1 MVYCIGTLELFS
13 EMFKTLAKLLFL
25 LLISNLVY
33 AQNNL
38 KSPNS
43 VSIGLT
49 HAPPMIYITDGKEPS
64 GMIVD
69 FLKEIGQRENWQ
81 IQWKTGTWSEIY
93 EKARTGEI
101 DIMTFIAFSQERMN
115 YFNFSKEIFIT
126 GWGQVYVNEDND
138 LRNVLDFDN
147 KPIAVVKDDIH
158 STGIQEMCEKFKV
171 NCLIEYV
178 ANYDVAFEK
187 LVNNEVAGAVSGS
200 IVGVTY
206 ERKYDIVRSS
216 VMFNPTNAH
225 FAVSKNNGN
234 TKLLDAIDSY
244 MRSWKDDPLSPYTK
258 LRNKWLSTSQG
269 IIIPTWIKYGFAIAV
284 LLVIAFLINL
294 YYLKRQIRK
303 HTHQHINQSKQ
314 LKQIINLV
322 PHIIYVKDEAENF
335 NLVNNNAADFFDV
348 KSDDAT
354 PIPKPRKDNPSFTD
368 FFEGDERLIE
378 QGKRTVFKE
387 ITTYKNGEKKV
398 FNLSKVPLLTEDD
411 IPAVLTVAVDV
422 SEEKKYLEKINYMA
436 HHDELTQLPNRELL
450 KNRVVLELKQ
460 EVSNK
465 YQNALLFIDL
475 DYFKNVNDSLGH
487 AAGDQLLRIISE
499 RLKSIVSS
507 KDTVA
512 RIGGDEFILLLKTE
526 YENYSD
532 IYEHANEVA
541 HSALESLTEKIVINR
556 HDLFIT
562 ASIGIIIF
570 PYHARTYEEV
580 MQKADIAMY
589 QAKARGR
596 NGIAVFEPKMY
607 EDILRHHQLVSDL
620 HKSLETMDFY
630 IQYQPQMSGAK
641 ADFIGL
647 EALIRW
653 NSDKEKIYST
663 SDFIRAAEESGLII
677 PISYWV
683 IEQVIIQL
691 QKWSETYKQLPFV
704 TINISV
710 LQLHDDDIV
719 KYLNYLLR
727 KYKIPPSLIELEITE
742 SVLVDKVRETVN
754 TLEKLRDLGIRLAID
769 DFGTGYS
776 SLSYLKKLP
785 FDKLKIDYSFVKD
798 IVENSEARTIV
809 RTIIGMAEDL
819 SLEVIAEG
827 VETKEQHHMLLE
839 MGCDKFQGY
848 YFDRPLLADYIEEKY
863 LANSNSR

>member
-1 MVYCIGTLELFS
+1 
-13 EMFKTLAKLLFL
+13 
-25 LLISNLVY
+25 
-33 AQNNL
+33 
-38 KSPNS
+38 
-43 VSIGLT
+43 
-49 HAPPMIYITDGKEPS
+49 
-64 GMIVD
+64 
-69 FLKEIGQRENWQ
+69 
-81 IQWKTGTWSEIY
+81 
-93 EKARTGEI
+93 
-101 DIMTFIAFSQERMN
+101 
-115 YFNFSKEIFIT
+115 
-126 GWGQVYVNEDND
+126 
-138 LRNVLDFDN
+138 
-147 KPIAVVKDDIH
+147 
-158 STGIQEMCEKFKV
+158 
-171 NCLIEYV
+171 
-178 ANYDVAFEK
+178 
-187 LVNNEVAGAVSGS
+187 
-200 IVGVTY
+200 
-206 ERKYDIVRSS
+206 
-216 VMFNPTNAH
+216 
-225 FAVSKNNGN
+225 
-234 TKLLDAIDSY
+234 
-244 MRSWKDDPLSPYTK
+244 
-258 LRNKWLSTSQG
+258 
-269 IIIPTWIKYGFAIAV
+269 
-284 LLVIAFLINL
+284 
-294 YYLKRQIRK
+294 
-303 HTHQHINQSKQ
+303 
-314 LKQIINLV
+314 
-322 PHIIYVKDEAENF
+322 
-335 NLVNNNAADFFDV
+335 
-348 KSDDAT
+348 
-354 PIPKPRKDNPSFTD
+354 
-368 FFEGDERLIE
+368 
-378 QGKRTVFKE
+378 
-387 ITTYKNGEKKV
+387 
-398 FNLSKVPLLTEDD
+398 
-411 IPAVLTVAVDV
+411 
-422 SEEKKYLEKINYMA
+422 
-436 HHDELTQLPNRELL
+436 
-450 KNRVVLELKQ
+450 
-460 EVSNK
+460 
-465 YQNALLFIDL
+465 
-475 DYFKNVNDSLGH
+475 
-487 AAGDQLLRIISE
+487 
-499 RLKSIVSS
+499 
-507 KDTVA
+507 
-512 RIGGDEFILLLKTE
+512 
-526 YENYSD
+526 
-532 IYEHANEVA
+532 
-541 HSALESLTEKIVINR
+541 
-556 HDLFIT
+556 
-562 ASIGIIIF
+562 
-570 PYHARTYEEV
+570 